1 MIPLVISG
9 PSGVGKT
16 TLNQMLL
23 KEYKEFK
30 LVVSLTTRKQ
40 RINEI
45 EGEHYYF
52 TTHERFQQ
60 HLDNEEFVETQ
71 QLFGNHYGTLYSE
84 LQRIQ
89 HNHNIP
95 VFEIDIQGALQI
107 HRSSLK
113 ANYLFIQPSHIQQLH
128 HRLLARNT
136 ENTQQIQA
144 RLSQGIQEIQLAATL
159 PMYDYLVNDHLH
171 TSFAQFKQY
180 LKTKYI
186 I

>member
-52 TTHERFQQ
+52 TTHERF
-60 HLDNEEFVETQ
+60 
-71 QLFGNHYGTLYSE
+71 
-84 LQRIQ
+84 
-89 HNHNIP
+89 
-95 VFEIDIQGALQI
+95 
-107 HRSSLK
+107 
-113 ANYLFIQPSHIQQLH
+113 
-128 HRLLARNT
+128 
-136 ENTQQIQA
+136 
-144 RLSQGIQEIQLAATL
+144 
-159 PMYDYLVNDHLH
+159 
-171 TSFAQFKQY
+171 
-180 LKTKYI
+180 
-186 I
+186 